1 MLTINFDLSAFESV
15 EIIPVADCHIGNE
28 LFSEADFKKT
38 IDYILEEPDDERCA
52 RICLLN
58 GDLTESVTR
67 NSRVGDVFDQTM
79 TPSVQV
85 ATMVKYLRPLMETN
99 KKYPQGKILSYCAGN
114 HDEGRYK
121 DTGISAAESIAVG
134 LGLEDR
140 FSKDGCY
147 SFIRVQS
154 KNRQAPT
161 IATIYNT
168 HLSGGGTT
176 IGGKANRV
184 LKAGLHGGIIADVI
198 VGSHVHEPMTFK
210 EDVIVPQV
218 KDCILKQKTITYVIT
233 NAFLRYGGYSQRGGM
248 KPGTIAVPRI
258 FLMTGRD
265 QSKADNRKQN
275 KRYIYTEV
283 IL

>member
-1 MLTINFDLSAFESV
+1 MLTINFDLTAFDSV
-15 EIIPVADCHIGNE
+15 EIIPIADVHIGNE
-28 LFSEADFKKT
+28 LADIGTLQKT
-38 IDYILEEPDDERCA
+38 IDYILEEPDDPNMA

-67 NSRVGDVFDQTM
+67 NSKGDVFDQTM

-85 ATMVKYLRPLMETN
+85 ATMVKYLRPLTETS

-147 SFIRVQS
+147 SFIKLAIIDRGQNTAVG
-154 KNRQAPT
+154 T
-161 IATIYNT
+161 VYNT
-168 HLSGGGTT
+168 HLTGGGTT

-184 LKAGLHGGIIADVI
+184 LKAGLHGGILADVI

-210 EDVIVPQV
+210 EDVLIPYRHEYTV
-218 KDCILKQKTITYVIT
+218 KQKTITYVIS

-248 KPGTIAVPRI
+248 KPSTIAVPRI
-258 FLMTGRD
+258 FLLQRRD
-265 QSKADNRKQN
+265 QSNKKN
-275 KRYIYTEV
+275 KRYLYTEV

>member
-1 MLTINFDLSAFESV
+1 MLTINFDLTAFESV
-15 EIIPVADCHIGNE
+15 EIVPVADVHCGNE
-28 LFSEADFKKT
+28 LWNEAEFKKT
-38 IDYILEEPDDERCA
+38 IDYILEEPDDPRCA

-58 GDLTESVTR
+58 GDLTESVTKT
-67 NSRVGDVFDQTM
+67 SRVGDVFEQTM

-85 ATMVKYLRPLMETN
+85 ATMVKYLRPLTETS

-147 SFIRVQS
+147 SFIRLEYI
-154 KNRQAPT
+154 NRGQAT
-161 IATIYNT
+161 AVGTIYNT
-168 HLSGGGTT
+168 HLTGGGST

-198 VGSHVHEPMTFK
+198 VGSHLHEPITFK
-210 EDVIVPQV
+210 EDVIIPN
-218 KDCILKQKTITYVIT
+218 KHDYILKQKTITYVLT

-248 KPGTIAVPRI
+248 KPATISVPRI
-258 FLMTGRD
+258 FLLQHRD
-265 QSKADNRKQN
+265 QSN
-275 KRYIYTEV
+275 KKSKRFIYTEV
-283 IL
+283 LL